1 MKLFLFSLD
10 FCLSKYP
17 KPLDKKFPSQLC
29 MLVAAATGGVDSGGS
44 ILMWWHH
51 VHARKIQQKYYIDEG
66 KKNKKEITTKLD
78 QIIKITWSI
87 Y

>member
-1 MKLFLFSLD
+1 MLHSHHLQS
-10 FCLSKYP
+10 
-17 KPLDKKFPSQLC
+17 KFPSQLC

-66 KKNKKEITTKLD
+66 KKEQEGNYKEIRSKLS
-78 QIIKITWSI
+78 Q
-87 Y
+87 